1 MNNLFSGGVL
11 LFFFI
16 LNTSL
21 IIYFFLNEVSAYFH
35 QVHCFDQHLFDLQ
48 IKCIQNRTSVETRTL
63 VSDVKM
69 KQNNSLQLQNRI
81 WISDVNG
88 WVVSIIWTG
97 LYKWSFQGW
106 RIRSCVT
113 LTFDPP
119 GYRLLVTLVF
129 QQIHLILPLTLTL
142 SSCGQNLNRDTW
154 RKCNILLKS
163 MQCLSHWFNQRINDA
178 KLYSGNEWQCVFL
191 DKKEKKNHKKQ
202 FFHLSECFLRKTNA
216 W

>member
-88 WVVSIIWTG
+88 
-97 LYKWSFQGW
+97 
-106 RIRSCVT
+106 
-113 LTFDPP
+113 
-119 GYRLLVTLVF
+119 
-129 QQIHLILPLTLTL
+129 
-142 SSCGQNLNRDTW
+142 
-154 RKCNILLKS
+154 
-163 MQCLSHWFNQRINDA
+163 
-178 KLYSGNEWQCVFL
+178 
-191 DKKEKKNHKKQ
+191 
-202 FFHLSECFLRKTNA
+202 
-216 W
+216 

>member
-1 MNNLFSGGVL
+1 M
-11 LFFFI
+11 
-16 LNTSL
+16 
-21 IIYFFLNEVSAYFH
+21 
-35 QVHCFDQHLFDLQ
+35 Q
-48 IKCIQNRTSVETRTL
+48 IKCIQNRTSVETSTL

-106 RIRSCVT
+106 RICSCVT

-129 QQIHLILPLTLTL
+129 QQINLILPLTLTL
-142 SSCGQNLNRDTW
+142 SSCGQNLNRNMW

-163 MQCLSHWFNQRINDA
+163 MQCLSHWFNQHINDA
-178 KLYSGNEWQCVFL
+178 KLYSGNEGQCIFL
-191 DKKEKKNHKKQ
+191 DKKEKKKSQRAVFSPIWMFLKKNVCVIDLIKCL
-202 FFHLSECFLRKTNA
+202 FADLKTYKCNIFA
-216 W
+216 IKCLKTTRPWG

>member
-1 MNNLFSGGVL
+1 MLKRALWFLMLKWNKTILSSYRTGSGFL
-11 LFFFI
+11 TWTAESFLSFEPDY
-16 LNTSL
+16 TSDHSRDGG
-21 IIYFFLNEVSAYFH
+21 FVPA
-35 QVHCFDQHLFDLQ
+35 
-48 IKCIQNRTSVETRTL
+48 
-63 VSDVKM
+63 
-69 KQNNSLQLQNRI
+69 
-81 WISDVNG
+81 
-88 WVVSIIWTG
+88 
-97 LYKWSFQGW
+97 
-106 RIRSCVT
+106 VT

-178 KLYSGNEWQCVFL
+178 QLYSGNEWQCVFL

-202 FFHLSECFLRKTNA
+202 FFHLSECFLRKSYA